1 MDGAP
6 SDYFCLKYYERP
18 LFRIPRCA
26 RKPEELPKTFYGKI
40 HFSATVH
47 GVAMNVLYRYKLKPE
62 VPVSYRMTKK
72 GLILGTVVCLALSTI
87 NFVRTVE
94 REGLLEDRQSAFRT
108 TAKASPPFHDQ
119 DRSLSNEETH
129 SEGNRTYSTHP
140 HNANAYA
147 NAENANIS
155 DVPSTSVTPL
165 TVGLPPQRSSAEQ
178 QNEQHCWRH
187 CPQRINKIY
196 FEHGSAGLGDKHTII
211 HMLAQMAGYLC
222 AELEMPPPSI
232 SLNPVHNDGKQ
243 ISRKVQWQDFRN
255 MTFIQDNSPVI
266 SLNPSFGHDFED
278 WRKVPV
284 YDDDKYTY
292 SDDWLR
298 VVSAGGADLVKDYK
312 GLQALSWLQKKI
324 ISIRRLASFGRYI
337 RTYIY
342 RTCLMPCYQNQGNK
356 SKRHQNINR
365 KCDHC

>member
-1 MDGAP
+1 M
-6 SDYFCLKYYERP
+6 
-18 LFRIPRCA
+18 
-26 RKPEELPKTFYGKI
+26 
-40 HFSATVH
+40 
-47 GVAMNVLYRYKLKPE
+47 M
-62 VPVSYRMTKK
+62 
-72 GLILGTVVCLALSTI
+72 
-87 NFVRTVE
+87 
-94 REGLLEDRQSAFRT
+94 
-108 TAKASPPFHDQ
+108 
-119 DRSLSNEETH
+119 
-129 SEGNRTYSTHP
+129 
-140 HNANAYA
+140 
-147 NAENANIS
+147 
-155 DVPSTSVTPL
+155 
-165 TVGLPPQRSSAEQ
+165 
-178 QNEQHCWRH
+178 
-187 CPQRINKIY
+187 
-196 FEHGSAGLGDKHTII
+196 
-211 HMLAQMAGYLC
+211 AQMAGYLC

-266 SLNPSFGHDFED
+266 SLNPSFGNDFED

-312 GLQALSWLQKKI
+312 ELQAFSWLQKKI

-337 RTYIY
+337 RTYIH

>member
-1 MDGAP
+1 
-6 SDYFCLKYYERP
+6 
-18 LFRIPRCA
+18 
-26 RKPEELPKTFYGKI
+26 
-40 HFSATVH
+40 
-47 GVAMNVLYRYKLKPE
+47 
-62 VPVSYRMTKK
+62 MTKRR
-72 GLILGTVVCLALSTI
+72 LVLGTVVCLTFSTI
-87 NFVRTVE
+87 NFVRTIE
-94 REGLLEDRQSAFRT
+94 KGLQERQSAFRT

-140 HNANAYA
+140 HNANA
-147 NAENANIS
+147 
-155 DVPSTSVTPL
+155 
-165 TVGLPPQRSSAEQ
+165 
-178 QNEQHCWRH
+178 CWRQ

-196 FEHGSAGLGDKHTII
+196 FDHGSAGLGDKHTII

-266 SLNPSFGHDFED
+266 SLNPSFGNDFED

-312 GLQALSWLQKKI
+312 ELQAFSWLQKKI